1 MAIRSK
7 SYSYAMPKKCPQAI
21 SAKLDSPRGPAILKS
36 NARKYYIS
44 LHLAGQIMA
53 LPQLSADSA
62 FLRSC

>member
-36 NARKYYIS
+36 NARKHHVS
-44 LHLAGQIMA
+44 LHRIGQIMA
-53 LPQLSADSA
+53 LRQLSADSA
-62 FLRSC
+62 YISSR